1 MITMSRV
8 LVLNASFEP
17 LSLISVQ
24 RAVVL
29 LLREKAEAIEN
40 DVSKCLHSER
50 ISFPVPLVI
59 RLVHYVALPRRLK
72 IPLTRKT
79 LLSRDEY
86 MCQFCGSTTGPLTI
100 DHVLPRSRGG
110 ATSWEN
116 CVAACLRCNH
126 RKGNKT
132 PEEAGMHLRSRPKRP
147 DFTHMAFVI
156 LGEARNNEVFQRY
169 IFSS

>member
-1 MITMSRV
+1 VGRV

-40 DVSKCLHSER
+40 DVSRYMRAER
-50 ISFPVPLVI
+50 FSLPMPLVI
-59 RLVHYVALPRRLK
+59 RLVHYVSIPRRLK
-72 IPLTRKT
+72 APLTRKT

-86 MCQFCGSTTGPLTI
+86 TCQFCGTTAGPLTV

-110 ATSWEN
+110 QTSWEN
-116 CVAACLRCNH
+116 CVTACLRCNH
-126 RKGNKT
+126 RKGSKT
-132 PEEAGMHLRSRPKRP
+132 PEEAAMHLRQKPVRP

-156 LGEARNNEVFQRY
+156 LGEARHNEVFQRY
-169 IFSS
+169 IY

>member
-1 MITMSRV
+1 MSRV

-40 DVSKCLHSER
+40 DISRFLHAER
-50 ISFPVPLVI
+50 FSLPVPLVI
-59 RLVHYVALPRRLK
+59 RLVHYVPIPRRLK
-72 IPLTRKT
+72 VPLTRKT

-86 MCQFCGSTTGPLTI
+86 ICQFCGTTVGPLTV
-100 DHVLPRSRGG
+100 DHVMPRSRGG

-132 PEEAGMHLRSRPKRP
+132 PEEAGMLLRKKPARP

-156 LGEARNNEVFQRY
+156 LGEARHNEVFQRY
-169 IFSS
+169 IY

>member
-1 MITMSRV
+1 VSRV

-40 DVSKCLHSER
+40 DISRFLHAER
-50 ISFPVPLVI
+50 FSLPVPLVI
-59 RLVHYVALPRRLK
+59 RLVHYVPIPRRLK
-72 IPLTRKT
+72 VPLTRKT

-86 MCQFCGSTTGPLTI
+86 TCQFCGTTVGPLTV
-100 DHVLPRSRGG
+100 DHVMPRSRGG

-132 PEEAGMHLRSRPKRP
+132 PEEAAMVLRKKPARP

-156 LGEARNNEVFQRY
+156 LGEARHNEVFQRY
-169 IFSS
+169 IY

>member
-1 MITMSRV
+1 VGRV

-40 DVSKCLHSER
+40 DVSRQLRAER
-50 ISFPVPLVI
+50 ISLPMPLVI
-59 RLVHYVALPRRLK
+59 RQVHYVPIPRRLRV
-72 IPLTRKT
+72 PLTRKT

-86 MCQFCGSTTGPLTI
+86 TCQFCGTTQGPLTV
-100 DHVLPRSRGG
+100 DHVIPRSRGG
-110 ATSWEN
+110 QTSWEN

-126 RKGNKT
+126 KKGNRL
-132 PEEAGMHLRSRPKRP
+132 PEEIGMHLRRKPARP
-147 DFTHMAFVI
+147 DFTLMAFVI
-156 LGEARNNEVFQRY
+156 LGEARHNEVFQRY
-169 IFSS
+169 VY

>member
-1 MITMSRV
+1 V

-40 DVSKCLHSER
+40 DVSRYLRAER
-50 ISFPVPLVI
+50 ISLPVPLVI
-59 RLVHYVALPRRLK
+59 RLVQYVPIPRRLK
-72 IPLTRKT
+72 VPMTRKT
-79 LLSRDEY
+79 LLSRDQY
-86 MCQFCGSTTGPLTI
+86 TCQFCGTIQGPLTV

-110 ATSWEN
+110 LTSWEN

-126 RKGNKT
+126 RKGSKT
-132 PEEAGMHLRSRPKRP
+132 PEEAGMHLLKKPVRP

-156 LGEARNNEVFQRY
+156 LGEARHNEVFQRY
-169 IFSS
+169 VY

>member
-1 MITMSRV
+1 MGRV

-24 RAVVL
+24 RAVIL
-29 LLREKAEAIEN
+29 LLREKAEAIET
-40 DVSKCLHSER
+40 DVSRQLRAER
-50 ISFPVPLVI
+50 ISLPMPLVI
-59 RLVHYVALPRRLK
+59 RLIHYVPIPRRFK
-72 IPLTRKT
+72 VPLTRKT

-86 MCQFCGSTTGPLTI
+86 TCQFCGTTAGPLTV

-110 ATSWEN
+110 TTSWEN

-132 PEEAGMHLRSRPKRP
+132 PEEAGMHLHRKPTRP
-147 DFTHMAFVI
+147 DFTHLAFVI
-156 LGEARNNEVFQRY
+156 LGEARHNEVFQRY
-169 IFSS
+169 VY

>member
-1 MITMSRV
+1 V

-40 DVSKCLHSER
+40 DVSRYLRAER
-50 ISFPVPLVI
+50 ISLPVPLVI
-59 RLVHYVALPRRLK
+59 RLVQYVPIPRRLK
-72 IPLTRKT
+72 VPMTRKT
-79 LLSRDEY
+79 LLSRDQY
-86 MCQFCGSTTGPLTI
+86 TCQFCGTIQGPLTV

-110 ATSWEN
+110 LTSWEN

-132 PEEAGMHLRSRPKRP
+132 PEEAGMHLIKRPVRP

-156 LGEARNNEVFQRY
+156 LGEARHNEVFQRY
-169 IFSS
+169 VY

>member
-1 MITMSRV
+1 MGRV

-29 LLREKAEAIEN
+29 LLREKAEAIET
-40 DVSKCLHSER
+40 DVSRQLRAER
-50 ISFPVPLVI
+50 ISLPMPLVI
-59 RLVHYVALPRRLK
+59 RLVHYVPIPRRLRV
-72 IPLTRKT
+72 PLTRKT

-86 MCQFCGSTTGPLTI
+86 TCQFCGTTQGPLTV

-110 ATSWEN
+110 LTSWEN

-126 RKGNKT
+126 KKGSKT
-132 PEEAGMHLRSRPKRP
+132 PEELGMHLRRKPARP
-147 DFTHMAFVI
+147 DFTLMAFVI
-156 LGEARNNEVFQRY
+156 LGEARHNEVFQRY
-169 IFSS
+169 IY

>member
-1 MITMSRV
+1 VSRV

-40 DVSKCLHSER
+40 DISRFLHAER
-50 ISFPVPLVI
+50 FSLPVPLVI
-59 RLVHYVALPRRLK
+59 RLVHYVPIPRRLK
-72 IPLTRKT
+72 VPLTRKT

-86 MCQFCGSTTGPLTI
+86 TCQFCGTTAGPLTV
-100 DHVLPRSRGG
+100 DHVMPRSRGG

-116 CVAACLRCNH
+116 CAAACLRCNH

-132 PEEAGMHLRSRPKRP
+132 PEEAGMVLRKKPARP

-156 LGEARNNEVFQRY
+156 LGEARHNEVFQRY
-169 IFSS
+169 IY

>member
-1 MITMSRV
+1 VGRV

-24 RAVVL
+24 RAIVL

-40 DVSKCLHSER
+40 DISRQLRSER
-50 ISFPVPLVI
+50 VAFPVPLVI
-59 RLVHYVALPRRLK
+59 RLIHYVAIPRRLK
-72 IPLTRKT
+72 VPLTRKT

-86 MCQFCGSTTGPLTI
+86 ACQFCGTTAGPLTV
-100 DHVLPRSRGG
+100 DHVMPRSRGG
-110 ATSWEN
+110 QTSWEN

-126 RKGNKT
+126 RKGSKT
-132 PEEAGMHLRSRPKRP
+132 PEEAGMRLHKKPVRP

-156 LGEARNNEVFQRY
+156 LGEARHNEVFQRY
-169 IFSS
+169 IYT

>member
-1 MITMSRV
+1 MSRV

-40 DVSKCLHSER
+40 DISRFLHAER
-50 ISFPVPLVI
+50 FSLPVPLVI
-59 RLVHYVALPRRLK
+59 RLVHYVPIPRRLK
-72 IPLTRKT
+72 VPLTRKT

-86 MCQFCGSTTGPLTI
+86 TCQFCGTTVGPLTV
-100 DHVLPRSRGG
+100 DHVMPRSRGG

-132 PEEAGMHLRSRPKRP
+132 PEEAAMVLRKKPARP

-156 LGEARNNEVFQRY
+156 LGEARHNEVFQRY
-169 IFSS
+169 IY

>member
-1 MITMSRV
+1 VGRV

-40 DVSKCLHSER
+40 DVSRYLRAER
-50 ISFPVPLVI
+50 ISLPVPLVI
-59 RLVHYVALPRRLK
+59 RLVQYVPIPRRLK
-72 IPLTRKT
+72 VPMTRKT
-79 LLSRDEY
+79 LLSRDQY
-86 MCQFCGSTTGPLTI
+86 TCQFCGTTQGPLTV

-110 ATSWEN
+110 LTSWEN

-126 RKGNKT
+126 KKGNKT
-132 PEEAGMHLRSRPKRP
+132 PEEAGMHLLKKPTRP

-156 LGEARNNEVFQRY
+156 LGEARHNEVFQRY
-169 IFSS
+169 VY

>member
-1 MITMSRV
+1 MGRV

-40 DVSKCLHSER
+40 DVSRQLRAER
-50 ISFPVPLVI
+50 ISLPMPLVI
-59 RLVHYVALPRRLK
+59 RLIHYVSIPRRFK
-72 IPLTRKT
+72 VPLTRKT

-86 MCQFCGSTTGPLTI
+86 TCQFCGTIEGPLTV
-100 DHVLPRSRGG
+100 DHLLPRSRGG
-110 ATSWEN
+110 QTSWEN

-132 PEEAGMHLRSRPKRP
+132 PDEAGLHLRRKPTRP
-147 DFTHMAFVI
+147 DTAV
-156 LGEARNNEVFQRY
+156 RKRSEVPTIRMVTPSMQTSRLL
-169 IFSS
+169 

>member
-1 MITMSRV
+1 VGRV

-24 RAVVL
+24 RAIVL

-40 DVSKCLHSER
+40 DISRQLRAER
-50 ISFPVPLVI
+50 VAFPVPLVI
-59 RLVHYVALPRRLK
+59 RLIHYVSIPRRLK

-86 MCQFCGSTTGPLTI
+86 TCQFCGTTAGPLTV
-100 DHVLPRSRGG
+100 DHVMPRSRGG
-110 ATSWEN
+110 QTSWEN
-116 CVAACLRCNH
+116 CVTACLRCNH

-132 PEEAGMHLRSRPKRP
+132 PDEANMALRKKPARP

-156 LGEARNNEVFQRY
+156 LGEARHNEVFQRY
-169 IFSS
+169 IY

>member
-1 MITMSRV
+1 VSRV

-40 DVSKCLHSER
+40 DISRFLHAER
-50 ISFPVPLVI
+50 FSLPVPLVI
-59 RLVHYVALPRRLK
+59 RLVHYVPIPRRLK
-72 IPLTRKT
+72 VPLTRKT

-86 MCQFCGSTTGPLTI
+86 ICQFCGTTVGPLTV
-100 DHVLPRSRGG
+100 DHVMPRSRGG

-132 PEEAGMHLRSRPKRP
+132 PEEAGMLLRKKPARP

-156 LGEARNNEVFQRY
+156 LGEARHNEVFQRY
-169 IFSS
+169 IY

>member
-1 MITMSRV
+1 MGRV

-24 RAVVL
+24 RAIVL

-40 DVSKCLHSER
+40 DISRQLRAER

-59 RLVHYVALPRRLK
+59 RLIHYVAIPRRLK
-72 IPLTRKT
+72 APLTRKT

-86 MCQFCGSTTGPLTI
+86 TCQFCGSTAGPLTV
-100 DHVLPRSRGG
+100 DHVMPRSRGG
-110 ATSWEN
+110 QTSWEN

-126 RKGNKT
+126 RKGSKT
-132 PEEAGMHLRSRPKRP
+132 PEEAGFILRKKPVRP

-156 LGEARNNEVFQRY
+156 LGEARHNEVFQRY
-169 IFSS
+169 IYT